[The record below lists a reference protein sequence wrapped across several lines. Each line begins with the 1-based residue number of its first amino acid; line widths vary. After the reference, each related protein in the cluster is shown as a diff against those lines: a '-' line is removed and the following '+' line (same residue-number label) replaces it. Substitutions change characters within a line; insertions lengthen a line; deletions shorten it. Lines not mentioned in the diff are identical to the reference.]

1 MAKLFQRKRR
11 KNSLSLF
18 LFLVLIVSSCNENS
32 PTTYTSI
39 KGTWNCNETS
49 FVRNIKYSVDI
60 YKSKSGDTNYLIS
73 NFHNDGYENIFVN
86 AELQGNKITIS
97 NQNLNQAGLIVKSGT
112 GFVNENFTEIQ
123 LSYIVFNGI
132 TDLQVNATYYR

>member
-1 MAKLFQRKRR
+1 MEKLFQRKKR
-11 KNSLSLF
+11 NSLSLF
-18 LFLVLIVSSCNENS
+18 LFLVLFISSCKENS

-86 AELQGNKITIS
+86 AQLIGNTLTIN
-97 NQNLNQAGLIVKSGT
+97 NQSLNQQGLIVKSGS
-112 GFVNENFTEIQ
+112 GIVNANFTEIY
-123 LSYIVFNGI
+123 LNYIIYNGT
-132 TDLQVNATYYR
+132 TDLEVSATYYR